1 MRKDLQIY
9 TMNND
14 NNTTK
19 TSEPEEV
26 TEISEA
32 TKEELAEMFEEE
44 QTQSAE
50 LLADLNKELRRIV
63 DVKDELARLISVIED
78 INTDKPNSYG
88 LKSLKNQAK
97 EAKTKTDFNS
107 AEARV
112 LIYQQMKD
120 WKQQAPEI
128 PFFEDLEEA

>member
-1 MRKDLQIY
+1 
-9 TMNND
+9 MNND
-14 NNTTK
+14 NNK
-19 TSEPEEV
+19 TSAEPEEV
-26 TEISEA
+26 TEVTEIPEA
-32 TKEELAEMFEEE
+32 TKEEVIEMLDEE
-44 QTQSAE
+44 QTQNAE
-50 LLADLNKELRRIV
+50 LLADLNNELRRIV

-78 INTDKPNSYG
+78 INNKPNSYN

-120 WKQQAPEI
+120 WEQQVPDV

>member
-1 MRKDLQIY
+1 
-9 TMNND
+9 MNND
-14 NNTTK
+14 NNK
-19 TSEPEEV
+19 TSAEPEEV
-26 TEISEA
+26 TEVTEIPEA
-32 TKEELAEMFEEE
+32 TKEEVIEMLDEE
-44 QTQSAE
+44 QTQNAE
-50 LLADLNKELRRIV
+50 LLADLNNELRRIV

-78 INTDKPNSYG
+78 INTDSYN

-97 EAKTKTDFNS
+97 KAKTKTDFNS

-120 WKQQAPEI
+120 WEQQAPDV